1 MHNAAIWGPRAESEE
16 YWISISDLMAGLM
29 AIFLFIAISYM
40 LNVKHILDEVQE
52 VATSYDSV
60 RVQLYEELQ
69 KEFRDDLPKWG
80 AVLDPSLV
88 VRFNEPEVLF
98 EQSSDRLRPRFR
110 EILDDF
116 FPRYVAILTQGEFR
130 DEVAEVRIEGHT
142 STEWRTETGE
152 LQAYLNNMDLSQAR
166 TSNVLSHVL
175 QQERVRSESDWVR
188 SKVISIGFSS
198 SRPSLSA
205 DGSEDYN
212 ASRRVDFQVMT
223 NAQERLE
230 EIMRKGERS
239 FLQGGES

>member
-1 MHNAAIWGPRAESEE
+1 MRSAAILGPRTESDE

-40 LNVKHILDEVQE
+40 LNIKQILDEVQG

-60 RVQLYEELQ
+60 RVKIYEALQ
-69 KEFRDDLPKWG
+69 QEFRDDLARWG
-80 AVLDPSLV
+80 AELDPSLV

-98 EQSSDRLRPRFR
+98 EQSSDALQPKFR

-116 FPRYVAILTQGEFR
+116 FPRYVAILTREEFR

-142 STEWRTETGE
+142 SSEWRTETGQ
-152 LQAYLNNMDLSQAR
+152 LQAYLNNMGLSQAR
-166 TSNVLSHVL
+166 TSNVLSYVL

-198 SRPSLSA
+198 SQPRLLD
-205 DGSEDYN
+205 DGSENLDG
-212 ASRRVDFQVMT
+212 SRRVDFQVMT
-223 NAQERLE
+223 KAQERLE
-230 EIMRKGERS
+230 EIMRKGEGS
-239 FLQGGES
+239 FLRGDAD

>member
-1 MHNAAIWGPRAESEE
+1 MRSAAIWGPRIESEE

-40 LNVKHILDEVQE
+40 LNIKQILDEVQG

-60 RVQLYEELQ
+60 RVKIYEALQ
-69 KEFRDDLPKWG
+69 QEFRDDLAKWG
-80 AVLDPSLV
+80 AELDPSLV

-98 EQSSDRLRPRFR
+98 EQSSDALQPMFR

-116 FPRYVAILTQGEFR
+116 FPRYVAILTREEFR
-130 DEVAEVRIEGHT
+130 DEVSEVRIEGHT
-142 STEWRTETGE
+142 SSEWRTETGQ

-166 TSNVLSHVL
+166 TSNVLSYVL

-198 SRPSLSA
+198 SRPSLLD
-205 DGSEDYN
+205 DGSEDLD

-223 NAQERLE
+223 KAQERLE
-230 EIMRKGERS
+230 EIMRKGEGS
-239 FLQGGES
+239 FLRGGAG